1 MLRPPASAMRTTD
14 LLNERT
20 PAASASEPRCRG
32 SGTLNSWL
40 PFSPS
45 FGLSAKPE
53 ASHAY
58 SPPPG
63 RPQVPGTEKAPQ
75 TQVLQLQKRG
85 RKGGGKAEDASPQIP
100 KRAAFTGS
108 LDRQSGPSSYSEGH
122 GVSPGMSGEQE
133 RAICLFPSPGRQRGV
148 PPTDHLTGS
157 GEEYWE

>member
-1 MLRPPASAMRTTD
+1 MLRVRRVAPPASTMLRTD
-14 LLNERT
+14 LLNERA

-32 SGTLNSWL
+32 SGTLNSSWL

-58 SPPPG
+58 S
-63 RPQVPGTEKAPQ
+63 QEKAPQ

-100 KRAAFTGS
+100 KGAALTGS

-122 GVSPGMSGEQE
+122 RVSPGMSGEQE
-133 RAICLFPSPGRQRGV
+133 RAICLFLSPGRQRGV

-157 GEEYWE
+157 GEKCWE